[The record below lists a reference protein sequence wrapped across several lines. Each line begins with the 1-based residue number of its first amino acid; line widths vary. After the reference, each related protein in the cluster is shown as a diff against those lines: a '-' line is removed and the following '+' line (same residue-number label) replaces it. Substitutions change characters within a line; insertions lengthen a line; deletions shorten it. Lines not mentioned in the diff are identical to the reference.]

1 MQSFHL
7 FEFLPLWVTFVGIV
21 VIVVLSIWLGIYL
34 ARARKKRG
42 RVEEEGPIGTVVSAT
57 LGLLAF
63 ILAFTF
69 GLTASR
75 FDSRRQLLLDDV
87 TAIETTALR
96 AELIPEPHRTEVREI
111 MRKYIELRLDIPS
124 NQGDIRERVRK
135 SEELQRQLWPHAA
148 AMANAD
154 LKNSDIVSSFVESV
168 NELLNVQTRRVTI
181 ANYHIPW
188 LIWLVL

>member
-1 MQSFHL
+1 
-7 FEFLPLWVTFVGIV
+7 
-21 VIVVLSIWLGIYL
+21 
-34 ARARKKRG
+34 A
-42 RVEEEGPIGTVVSAT
+42 EEEGPISTVVSAT

-75 FDSRRQLLLDDV
+75 FDSRRQLLLDEV

-96 AELIPEPHRTEVREI
+96 ADLIPEPHRTEVREI

-124 NQGDIRERVRK
+124 NQEEIRERVRQ
-135 SEELQRQLWPHAA
+135 SEELQRQLWPHAV

-154 LKNSDIVSSFVESV
+154 LKNSDIVSSFGESV
-168 NELLNVQTRRVTI
+168 TELLNVQTRRVTI

-188 LIWLVL
+188 LVW